1 MNDTTRREPPDFGTG
16 NTKLPEQ
23 VHAPATQP
31 ELLTKAEVAEML
43 GVCQRTIDTLMRQRR
58 ISFVR
63 FSRRLVRF
71 PRREILRHIEQSLT
85 IRARGSEGGRP

>member
-1 MNDTTRREPPDFGTG
+1 
-16 NTKLPEQ
+16 
-23 VHAPATQP
+23 
-31 ELLTKAEVAEML
+31 
-43 GVCQRTIDTLMRQRR
+43 LMRQRR